1 MMTDTARCALVLGAS
16 GGLGAALAVEF
27 LADPAITL
35 VIAVSRKGQPLS
47 LSVSDDV
54 TNKLVWIQTEY
65 DEQSMTTVVDQL
77 EGLAGNI
84 ARVCICHGLLHSETI
99 WPEKRLEDINA
110 TSMHEIFQSNTVV
123 PALWL
128 KLLFKILKGQE
139 PCVIATMSARV
150 GSIGDNRMGGWHS
163 YRASKAALNMVL
175 KNMAIEYGRRAKNVK
190 LIAFHPGTTD
200 TGLSKPFQGAVPNGK
215 LFSAAFVATR
225 LAQLMDNADL
235 DGQLSYI
242 DWDGQ
247 PIPW

>member
-16 GGLGAALAVEF
+16 GGLGAALVVEF

-47 LSVSDDV
+47 LSVSADV

-150 GSIGDNRMGGWHS
+150 GSIGDNRVGGWHS

-225 LAQLMDNADL
+225 LAQLMDNVDL